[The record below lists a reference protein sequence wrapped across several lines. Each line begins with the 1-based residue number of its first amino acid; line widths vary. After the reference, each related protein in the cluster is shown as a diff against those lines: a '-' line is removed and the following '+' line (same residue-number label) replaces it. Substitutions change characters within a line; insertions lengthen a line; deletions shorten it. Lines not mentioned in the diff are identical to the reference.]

1 MIAYLE
7 GRVINVDLDAMV
19 VLAGGVG
26 YRVYYIGFSPENGDN
41 VSVHIH
47 DYIREDRHEL
57 FGFTDI
63 GLLKLFEKLIDISG
77 VGPKLAQKILRAG
90 SSEELHR
97 HILGGDIDFL
107 TAISGVGKKTA
118 QKIKL
123 ELKGVLV
130 QEQESSPEDS
140 DTIDALVSLGYQR
153 RDAVAIIKHLT
164 AESPEDRIREALKY
178 FSNG

>member
-1 MIAYLE
+1 
-7 GRVINVDLDAMV
+7 
-19 VLAGGVG
+19 
-26 YRVYYIGFSPENGDN
+26 
-41 VSVHIH
+41 
-47 DYIREDRHEL
+47 
-57 FGFTDI
+57 
-63 GLLKLFEKLIDISG
+63 
-77 VGPKLAQKILRAG
+77 
-90 SSEELHR
+90 
-97 HILGGDIDFL
+97 
-107 TAISGVGKKTA
+107 
-118 QKIKL
+118 L